1 MKKRIGFISILIGLL
16 FFLNSSQYL
25 SWFYILGNNYA
36 ANVVDLVGQ
45 ILGKL
50 FQAIGIIVFC
60 FYGKFY
66 KNRPNRILE
75 FSILIAINFVIT
87 VFAIAPPLRGFCH
100 ITGLVMNIVIGM
112 LYALYVSFIIELVP
126 KKYYATS
133 FGLGI
138 GISCVFS
145 YILYAFDKDYS
156 FMTDIKCLYFYGML
170 AFFIILYLVQKQKLI
185 ISASVEIV
193 NAESTQTETPNI
205 NIIISGILFTLISIT
220 YVLGYFTPSGDITDF
235 HISVEV
241 MRLVYFISLVVA
253 GVLNDR
259 SRRLG
264 NILSLLALTFAFS
277 MPLMR
282 DFSTGVYITWIISY
296 FAGGFITICRAI
308 LFLDIAKD
316 SKKTY
321 LAPVGIAIGR
331 AGEPIGMFIR
341 IKLEANNM
349 LLLFTISFF
358 FAITIVLFTIMFI
371 NSNRSTINYDD
382 SVTDFHRL
390 FTTRYELSPREI
402 QILDEILARKQNKEI
417 AASLYIT
424 EATVKF
430 HVKNLLAKTKCKN
443 RNELIKLYNASNSQ
457 IR

>member
-1 MKKRIGFISILIGLL
+1 
-16 FFLNSSQYL
+16 
-25 SWFYILGNNYA
+25 
-36 ANVVDLVGQ
+36 
-45 ILGKL
+45 
-50 FQAIGIIVFC
+50 
-60 FYGKFY
+60 
-66 KNRPNRILE
+66 
-75 FSILIAINFVIT
+75 
-87 VFAIAPPLRGFCH
+87 
-100 ITGLVMNIVIGM
+100 
-112 LYALYVSFIIELVP
+112 
-126 KKYYATS
+126 
-133 FGLGI
+133 
-138 GISCVFS
+138 
-145 YILYAFDKDYS
+145 
-156 FMTDIKCLYFYGML
+156 
-170 AFFIILYLVQKQKLI
+170 
-185 ISASVEIV
+185 
-193 NAESTQTETPNI
+193 
-205 NIIISGILFTLISIT
+205 
-220 YVLGYFTPSGDITDF
+220 
-235 HISVEV
+235 

-316 SKKTY
+316 SNKTY

-371 NSNRSTINYDD
+371 KNYSIQTAKGDSN
-382 SVTDFHRL
+382 VDFHSL
-390 FTTRYELSPREI
+390 FIAKYELSPREI
-402 QILDEILARKQNKEI
+402 QIFEEILDRKQNKEI
-417 AASLYIT
+417 AVDLYIS

-430 HVKNLLAKTKCKN
+430 HVKNLLAKTNCKN
-443 RNELIKLYNASNSQ
+443 RNELITLYNNASNSQ
-457 IR
+457 